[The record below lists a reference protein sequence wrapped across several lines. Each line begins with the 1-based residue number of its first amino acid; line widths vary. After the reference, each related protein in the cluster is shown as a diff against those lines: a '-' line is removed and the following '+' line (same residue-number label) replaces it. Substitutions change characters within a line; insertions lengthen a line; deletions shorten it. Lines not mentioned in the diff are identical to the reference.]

1 MSKILISQRGTF
13 VMFKAS
19 AIMGLMIG
27 MAMCVVVP
35 AGSALTIELA
45 DGQIATAKDLDGL
58 AQMQKNYE
66 QMRNEGKLT
75 SPTLGELAYYYS
87 EKVPVSTKTMLSTNK
102 REVDTIIT
110 DCRNT
115 PGLPSSPKFL
125 YGGLD
130 PYALIARAE
139 SDGRTEDFLYAN
151 FFPATKSDLGTC
163 ANFSTLDIDT
173 GSGTT
178 KYVVL
183 FKSAA
188 NKTKFDDEL
197 SQGIAPMPAAGF
209 WCLWGLGGSK
219 PHFAVPNNP
228 QFAVYKLDSTT
239 RDTLGLDSTTYIGA
253 NYWLRIHGM
262 GSPYVLG
269 RISNFMQKF
278 ERGEVIAESI
288 KPNRFKSF
296 IFHDP
301 LDPQ

>member
-1 MSKILISQRGTF
+1 MIKNT
-13 VMFKAS
+13 
-19 AIMGLMIG
+19 AIMGVMIG
-27 MAMCVVVP
+27 VAMC
-35 AGSALTIELA
+35 ALVSSGRVEAIELA
-45 DGQIATAKDLDGL
+45 EGQIATAKDLDGL
-58 AQMQKNYE
+58 AQMQTKYE

-75 SPTLGELAYYYS
+75 SATLGELAYYYS
-87 EKVPVSTKTMLSTNK
+87 EKVPVSTKTILSSNK

-110 DCRNT
+110 DCKGT
-115 PGLPSSPKFL
+115 PKFPSSPKFL

-130 PYALIARAE
+130 PYALIARAA
-139 SDGRTEDFLYAN
+139 SDGRTLDFQYAN
-151 FFPATKSDLGTC
+151 FYPATRSDMGTC

-178 KYVVL
+178 QYVVL
-183 FKSAA
+183 FKSST
-188 NKTKFDDEL
+188 NKNKFDYEL
-197 SQGIAPMPAAGF
+197 SQRIAPMPAAGF

-228 QFAVYKLDSTT
+228 QFAVYKLDLTT

-262 GSPYVLG
+262 GSPYVFG
-269 RISNFMQKF
+269 RITTFMQNF
-278 ERGEVIAESI
+278 ETGPITADDI
-288 KPNRFKSF
+288 NPNRFKSF